1 MNVVRAG
8 TRHRIAGHVVDGDHV
23 LVVFG
28 VLVTLVGDLDESG
41 GIDVDGKLFGLCAFL
56 CRLGRST
63 IAVVAAT
70 NVLMIISSQK
80 KCMFGVGVL
89 IAFVPVAIALI
100 ISPGP
105 DSIYTL
111 TRSVSDGQLSG
122 VMAALGSSTGSI
134 VHTTAAVLGLSA
146 ILRTSALAYSIV
158 KFVGAA
164 YLLYLGV
171 QIFRNIEEFDITPES
186 TSYTPRESF
195 RSALMI
201 NVLNP
206 KVAIFFL
213 AFLPQFVQPGSDTTL
228 QIFTL
233 GVLFASLG
241 FLYQALLAVFSAR
254 ARKAITERE
263 LVQSMLRTVS
273 GSVLVGFGVKLALE
287 RRTTP

>member
-1 MNVVRAG
+1 MAL
-8 TRHRIAGHVVDGDHV
+8 IGD
-23 LVVFG
+23 
-28 VLVTLVGDLDESG
+28 
-41 GIDVDGKLFGLCAFL
+41 IDHSWGLHIEGKLFPLCAFV
-56 CRLGRST
+56 CRLGRPT
-63 IAVVAAT
+63 ISVVAT
-70 NVLMIISSQK
+70 TPVLIIITLQTW
-80 KCMFGVGVL
+80 CMFGVGVL

-111 TRSVSDGQLSG
+111 TRSVSDGQSSG

-134 VHTTAAVLGLSA
+134 VHTTAAVVGLSA

-171 QIFRNIEEFDITPES
+171 QTFRNTEEFDITPES

-241 FLYQALLAVFSAR
+241 FLYQALLAVFSSR
-254 ARKAITERE
+254 ARKTITERE
-263 LVQSMLRTVS
+263 LVQSILRTVS